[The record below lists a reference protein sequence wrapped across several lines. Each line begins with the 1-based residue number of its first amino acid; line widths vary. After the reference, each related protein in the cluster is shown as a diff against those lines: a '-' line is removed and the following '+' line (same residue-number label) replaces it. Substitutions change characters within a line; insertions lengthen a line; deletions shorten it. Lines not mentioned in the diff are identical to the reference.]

1 MGARLSGGAVV
12 LAAGRSARFGSDKR
26 HHRLSTGRTL
36 LETTLASYQRVF
48 DEIYLVL
55 RPGDETWA
63 HRVTGVRRVYA
74 AASYLGMGH
83 SLAAG
88 VQAAR
93 HLDFL
98 FIALADM
105 PHIQAATLRRLEAAL
120 ADPLTIA
127 QPVYGGMPGHP
138 VGFGNVYFHELERVT
153 GDAGARE
160 VVRAHRD
167 RCVRIDV
174 DDAGVLKDIDVPPD

>member
-1 MGARLSGGAVV
+1 MRTSGAVV
-12 LAAGRSARFGSDKR
+12 LAAGRSTRFGSDKR
-26 HHRLSTGRTL
+26 HHLLSSGHTL
-36 LETTLASYQRVF
+36 LETTLATFQGVF

-88 VQAAR
+88 VRAAR
-93 HLDFL
+93 HLDYL

-105 PHIQAATLRRLEAAL
+105 PHIQAATLRRLQQAL
-120 ADPLTIA
+120 DDPLAIVH
-127 QPVYGGMPGHP
+127 PVHRGRQGHP

-153 GDAGARE
+153 GDHGARE
-160 VVRAHRD
+160 VLRAHGER
-167 RCVRIDV
+167 VLPVEV
-174 DDAGVLKDIDVPPD
+174 DDAGVLQDIDLPPE